1 MNKFSVYVFCF
12 IIIIIGLN
20 IIGTCN
26 DNKKIKDNSVIEEDS
41 CVFGIDNAI
50 DTLLIEEVDS
60 NDLGQST
67 LSPIAEYYCID

>member
-12 IIIIIGLN
+12 IIILIGLN

-50 DTLLIEEVDS
+50 DTFLIEEVDS
-60 NDLGQST
+60 SDLGQST

>member
-60 NDLGQST
+60 SDLGQST
-67 LSPIAEYYCID
+67 LSLIAEYYCID

>member
-60 NDLGQST
+60 NDLGQNT
-67 LSPIAEYYCID
+67 LSPIA

>member
-50 DTLLIEEVDS
+50 DTLLIEDVDS
-60 NDLGQST
+60 NDLGQNT
-67 LSPIAEYYCID
+67 LSSIAEHCCID

>member
-60 NDLGQST
+60 SDLGQST
-67 LSPIAEYYCID
+67 LSSIAEYYCID

>member
-41 CVFGIDNAI
+41 CVFGIDNTI

-60 NDLGQST
+60 SDLGQST

>member
-60 NDLGQST
+60 NDLGQNT

>member
-12 IIIIIGLN
+12 IIIIIGLK

-60 NDLGQST
+60 NDLGQNT
-67 LSPIAEYYCID
+67 LSPIAEHCCID